1 MTIDEKTGLEYGVK
15 TGDCSIEVV
24 RVLDEKGDEIKTP
37 FNEIDEKLFPTEEEY
52 VDVID
57 MEFDSSLITSSEY
70 AEFLAFK
77 KHLAAQEAA
86 EEGGLS
92 FHVPKK
98 ISWGV
103 IGICITVAIQLL
115 VGGTILYNS
124 QQSFNA
130 RTLER
135 LEEVEQ
141 RTESVRAGTY
151 SKQEEDLKYEN
162 LRLEIAK
169 HKELLEMLR
178 GDMRRSG
185 RGSF

>member
-1 MTIDEKTGLEYGVK
+1 MTIDERTGLEYGVK
-15 TGDCSIEVV
+15 TGDCSIEVI
-24 RVLDEKGDEIKTP
+24 RALDEKGGEIKTP
-37 FNEIDEKLFPTEEEY
+37 FEEIDEKLFPSEEEY

-57 MEFDSSLITSSEY
+57 TEFDSSLITSSEY
-70 AEFLAFK
+70 AKFLAFK

-103 IGICITVAIQLL
+103 IGICITVAVQLL
-115 VGGTILYNS
+115 IGGTFLYNS

-141 RTESVRAGTY
+141 RTESVRTGTY

-162 LRLEIAK
+162 LKLEIAK
-169 HKELLEMLR
+169 HKELLEVLR
-178 GDMRRSG
+178 DDMRRSG
-185 RGSF
+185 HGGF